1 MVAYNI
7 SADDVMEA
15 LNEQSLEASP
25 GRTGESSGKLS
36 QSFEY
41 VIKYPGRFTKEEE
54 YKNIIVKANSNGE
67 FVRLKDIADIE
78 FGSEVYDIYSTLNG
92 KSSAAITIKQ
102 SYGSNASEVIK
113 NVKEL
118 MATLETVSYT
128 HLDVYKRQ
136 SLASLMIV
144 LLALSCSEEKVE
156 KTENTVYPV
165 TTPYK
170 TNAEITKDYVAQIQ
184 SAKNI
189 EIRAQEKGF
198 LQKIYVDEGQ
208 FVKAGQPMFQI
219 MPQIL
224 QAEVMKAK
232 AEVDQ
237 SVIELE
243 NATKLATNNVVSRN
257 EQRMAKAKLD
267 AARAE
272 LKLAQTK
279 LSFTTI
285 RAPFSGIINRIPLK
299 LGSLADEGDLLTSL
313 SDNSGI
319 YAYFN
324 LSEPE
329 YLNYQTHLAE
339 RGDQQVALVMANG
352 ELFPE
357 KGVIQNIEGEFD
369 NETGNIAFL
378 SLIHI

>member
-1 MVAYNI
+1 MFK
-7 SADDVMEA
+7 
-15 LNEQSLEASP
+15 
-25 GRTGESSGKLS
+25 KL
-36 QSFEY
+36 
-41 VIKYPGRFTKEEE
+41 
-54 YKNIIVKANSNGE
+54 A
-67 FVRLKDIADIE
+67 
-78 FGSEVYDIYSTLNG
+78 
-92 KSSAAITIKQ
+92 
-102 SYGSNASEVIK
+102 
-113 NVKEL
+113 
-118 MATLETVSYT
+118 
-128 HLDVYKRQ
+128 
-136 SLASLMIV
+136 SLASLTIV
-144 LLALSCSEEKVE
+144 LLALSCSEKKEE
-156 KTENTVYPV
+156 KTENTVYPI

-208 FVKAGQPMFQI
+208 FVHTGQPMFQI

-237 SVIELE
+237 SIIELE

-299 LGSLADEGDLLTSL
+299 LGSLVDEGDLLTTL

-329 YLNYQTHLAE
+329 YLNYQMHLAE

-352 ELFPE
+352 EMFPE
-357 KGVIQNIEGEFD
+357 KGIIQNIEGEFD
-369 NETGNIAFL
+369 NETGNIAFRAKFPNPNQL
-378 SLIHI
+378 LRNGETGKIKMRLPLYNILEIPQKSTYEIQDKKYVFVIDKNGVAKSREITVSQELEDIYIIASGLKENEKFVVDGIQKLKDNQKVNVKMQNPEWVMKSLKFNAN

>member
-1 MVAYNI
+1 M
-7 SADDVMEA
+7 MFK
-15 LNEQSLEASP
+15 
-25 GRTGESSGKLS
+25 KL
-36 QSFEY
+36 
-41 VIKYPGRFTKEEE
+41 
-54 YKNIIVKANSNGE
+54 A
-67 FVRLKDIADIE
+67 
-78 FGSEVYDIYSTLNG
+78 
-92 KSSAAITIKQ
+92 
-102 SYGSNASEVIK
+102 
-113 NVKEL
+113 
-118 MATLETVSYT
+118 
-128 HLDVYKRQ
+128 
-136 SLASLMIV
+136 SLASLTIV
-144 LLALSCSEEKVE
+144 LLALSCSEKKEE
-156 KTENTVYPV
+156 KTENTVYPI

-208 FVKAGQPMFQI
+208 FVHAGQPMFQI

-237 SVIELE
+237 SIIELE

-299 LGSLADEGDLLTSL
+299 LGSLVDEGDLLTTL

-352 ELFPE
+352 EMFPE
-357 KGVIQNIEGEFD
+357 KGIIQNIEGEFD
-369 NETGNIAFL
+369 NETGNIAFRAKFPNPNQL
-378 SLIHI
+378 LRNGETGKIKMRLPLYNILEIPQKSTYEIQDKKYVFVIDKNGVAKSREITVSQELEDIYIIASGLKENEKFVVDGIQKLKDNQKVNVKMQNPELVMKSLKFSAN

>member
-1 MVAYNI
+1 MMI
-7 SADDVMEA
+7 K
-15 LNEQSLEASP
+15 
-25 GRTGESSGKLS
+25 KL
-36 QSFEY
+36 
-41 VIKYPGRFTKEEE
+41 
-54 YKNIIVKANSNGE
+54 A
-67 FVRLKDIADIE
+67 
-78 FGSEVYDIYSTLNG
+78 
-92 KSSAAITIKQ
+92 
-102 SYGSNASEVIK
+102 
-113 NVKEL
+113 
-118 MATLETVSYT
+118 
-128 HLDVYKRQ
+128 

-144 LLALSCSEEKVE
+144 LLALSCSEKKEK

-184 SAKNI
+184 STKNI

-299 LGSLADEGDLLTSL
+299 LGSLVDEGDLLTSL

-369 NETGNIAFL
+369 NETGNIAFRAKFPNPNQL
-378 SLIHI
+378 LRNGETGKVKMKIPLYNVLEVPQKSTYEIQDKTYVFIVDKNGVVKSREITIAQELEDIYIVASGLKEDEKFLVDGVQKVKDNQKIEVKFQNPELVMKNLKFKAN

>member
-1 MVAYNI
+1 MNYLVQSN
-7 SADDVMEA
+7 
-15 LNEQSLEASP
+15 LNKKMMIKKSPSLV
-25 GRTGESSGKLS
+25 G
-36 QSFEY
+36 
-41 VIKYPGRFTKEEE
+41 
-54 YKNIIVKANSNGE
+54 
-67 FVRLKDIADIE
+67 
-78 FGSEVYDIYSTLNG
+78 
-92 KSSAAITIKQ
+92 
-102 SYGSNASEVIK
+102 
-113 NVKEL
+113 
-118 MATLETVSYT
+118 
-128 HLDVYKRQ
+128 
-136 SLASLMIV
+136 LMIV
-144 LLALSCSEEKVE
+144 LFALSCKEKKEEKI
-156 KTENTVYPV
+156 ENTVYPV
-165 TTPYK
+165 TIPYK
-170 TNAEITKDYVAQIQ
+170 TNTEITKEYIAQIQ
-184 SAKNI
+184 SVKNV

-208 FVKAGQPMFQI
+208 YVHAGQPMFQI

-237 SVIELE
+237 SVIDLE
-243 NATKLATNNVVSRN
+243 NATKLTNNNVVSRN

-267 AARAE
+267 AAKAE

-299 LGSLADEGDLLTSL
+299 LGSLVDEGDLLTSL

-329 YLNYQTHLAE
+329 YINYQTHIAQ
-339 RGDQQVALVMANG
+339 RGEQQVSLQMANG

-357 KGVIQNIEGEFD
+357 KGVIKNIEGEFD
-369 NETGNIAFL
+369 NETGNIAFRAKFPNPNQL
-378 SLIHI
+378 LRNGETGKIKMRIPLYNVLEIPQKSTYEIQDKKYVFVVDKYGVAKSREITIAQELEDIYIVANGLQADEKFLVDGVQKVKNNQKVNFKIQDPEMVIKSLKIKAN

>member
-1 MVAYNI
+1 MPENAHSNYI
-7 SADDVMEA
+7 SQTNFKEKMMFK
-15 LNEQSLEASP
+15 
-25 GRTGESSGKLS
+25 KL
-36 QSFEY
+36 
-41 VIKYPGRFTKEEE
+41 
-54 YKNIIVKANSNGE
+54 A
-67 FVRLKDIADIE
+67 
-78 FGSEVYDIYSTLNG
+78 
-92 KSSAAITIKQ
+92 
-102 SYGSNASEVIK
+102 
-113 NVKEL
+113 
-118 MATLETVSYT
+118 
-128 HLDVYKRQ
+128 
-136 SLASLMIV
+136 SLASLAV
-144 LLALSCSEEKVE
+144 LLLALSCTEKKEE
-156 KTENTVYPV
+156 KTENTVYPI

-208 FVKAGQPMFQI
+208 FVHAGQAMFQI

-237 SVIELE
+237 SIIELE

-257 EQRMAKAKLD
+257 EQKMAKAKLD
-267 AARAE
+267 GARAE

-299 LGSLADEGDLLTSL
+299 LGSLVDEGDLLTSL
-313 SDNSGI
+313 SDNAGV

-329 YLNYQTHLAE
+329 YLNYQTHLTE

-352 ELFPE
+352 EMFPE
-357 KGVIQNIEGEFD
+357 KGIIQNIGGEFD
-369 NETGNIAFL
+369 NETGNIAFRAKFPNPNQL
-378 SLIHI
+378 LRNGETGKIKMRLPLYNILEIPQKSTYEIQDKKYVFVIDKNGIAKSREITVAQELEDVYILASGLKENEKFVVDGIQKLKDNQKVKVKMQNPELVMKSLKFKAN

>member
-1 MVAYNI
+1 MFK
-7 SADDVMEA
+7 
-15 LNEQSLEASP
+15 
-25 GRTGESSGKLS
+25 KL
-36 QSFEY
+36 
-41 VIKYPGRFTKEEE
+41 
-54 YKNIIVKANSNGE
+54 A
-67 FVRLKDIADIE
+67 
-78 FGSEVYDIYSTLNG
+78 
-92 KSSAAITIKQ
+92 
-102 SYGSNASEVIK
+102 
-113 NVKEL
+113 
-118 MATLETVSYT
+118 
-128 HLDVYKRQ
+128 
-136 SLASLMIV
+136 SLASLTIV
-144 LLALSCSEEKVE
+144 LLSLSCSEKKEE
-156 KTENTVYPV
+156 KTENTVYPI

-208 FVKAGQPMFQI
+208 FVHAGQAMFQI

-237 SVIELE
+237 SIIELE

-257 EQRMAKAKLD
+257 EQKMAKAKLD
-267 AARAE
+267 GARAE

-299 LGSLADEGDLLTSL
+299 LGSLVDEGDLLTSL
-313 SDNSGI
+313 SDNAGV

-329 YLNYQTHLAE
+329 YLNYQTHLTE

-352 ELFPE
+352 EMFPE
-357 KGVIQNIEGEFD
+357 KGIIQNIGGEFD
-369 NETGNIAFL
+369 NETGNIAFRAKFPNPNQL
-378 SLIHI
+378 LRNGETGKIKMRLPLYNILEIPQKSTYEIQDKKYVFVIDKNGIAKSREITVAQELEDVYILASGLKENEKFVVDGIQKLKDNQKVKVKMQNPELVMKSLKFKAN

>member
-1 MVAYNI
+1 MI
-7 SADDVMEA
+7 K
-15 LNEQSLEASP
+15 
-25 GRTGESSGKLS
+25 KL
-36 QSFEY
+36 
-41 VIKYPGRFTKEEE
+41 
-54 YKNIIVKANSNGE
+54 A
-67 FVRLKDIADIE
+67 
-78 FGSEVYDIYSTLNG
+78 
-92 KSSAAITIKQ
+92 
-102 SYGSNASEVIK
+102 
-113 NVKEL
+113 
-118 MATLETVSYT
+118 
-128 HLDVYKRQ
+128 

-369 NETGNIAFL
+369 NETGNIAFRAKFPNPNQL
-378 SLIHI
+378 LRNGETGKIKMRIPLYNVLEIPQKSTYEIQDKKYVFVVGKDNVVHQREVTIASEMPDIYIVKDGITDKDRIMLEGIRKVKDGDKITYEYEDPKTVLPKLKVYVE